1 MTQMSKKKR
10 LNPTAHSTI
19 SLKRKMS
26 LSAMM
31 AQELRVMYNAS
42 HLLTYRDVVG
52 SRGIMERVEVG
63 LI

>member
-10 LNPTAHSTI
+10 MNPAAHSTI

-31 AQELRVMYNAS
+31 AQGLRVMYNAS
-42 HLLTYRDVVG
+42 HLLIYRDVVG
-52 SRGIMERVEVG
+52 SRGIMDWVEVG